1 MPNPDTEVLLE
12 RVAHGDRQARNHLL
26 DRYRSRLREVV
37 AVRLDRRVAA
47 RVDPSDVV
55 QETLVKAHRRLDDYL
70 SSRPMPFY
78 PWLRRLALDRLV
90 DLHRRHLRSKRRSVR
105 REAGHHR
112 LLPDESVSDL
122 AERLLARG
130 SSPSAG
136 LHREDD
142 HARLHALLR
151 QLPDDVRELLVMRH
165 LEHLSVRDIAA
176 ILGISEGAVKVRH
189 VRALARVRQL
199 LEPPTDEN

>member
-1 MPNPDTEVLLE
+1 MPDPDTDILLD
-12 RVAHGDRQARNHLL
+12 RVAHGDRQARDHLL
-26 DRYRSRLREVV
+26 DRHRGRLREVV

-55 QETLVKAHRRLDDYL
+55 QETLIEAHRRLDDYL
-70 SSRPMPFY
+70 AARPMPFY
-78 PWLRRLALDRLV
+78 PWLRRLALDHVV
-90 DLHRRHLRSKRRSVR
+90 DLHRRHLRSKSRSVR

-122 AERLLARG
+122 AERLLAHG

-136 LHREDD
+136 LHRADA

-151 QLPDDVRELLVMRH
+151 RLPDDARELLVMRH

-189 VRALARVRQL
+189 VRALARVQQL
-199 LEPPTDEN
+199 LDPPPDEN